1 MNVLLHVLEGRMRLK
16 IREVKGSPAEA
27 IAVESRLRELDGI
40 HHVTANPLTGSVL
53 VLYDSELSG
62 VEAITATLRAG
73 GYLSDPVPAAST
85 DRAIA
90 GGLGHL
96 VLRATTEVALQ
107 HLIVA
112 LI

>member
-1 MNVLLHVLEGRMRLK
+1 MLLHTLEGRMRLK

-27 IAVESRLRELDGI
+27 IAVESRLREVDGV
-40 HHVTANPLTGSVL
+40 HHITANPVTGSVL
-53 VLYDSELSG
+53 VLYDSGLTG
-62 VEAITATLRAG
+62 VDEITGTLRAG
-73 GYLSDPVPAAST
+73 GYLSDPVPATAA
-85 DRAIA
+85 DRPI
-90 GGLGHL
+90 GGGFGHL